1 MDCGTLISHL
11 QLTWKALDRRTGGSY
26 FNDFT
31 REVPDQGGA
40 REDQHSNKFRGFVKV
55 ETPDSVA
62 RKIVVKSPVLAFTLQ
77 VREYLS
83 PPLFGN

>member
-31 REVPDQGGA
+31 REVPDEGGT
-40 REDQHSNKFRGFVKV
+40 RGPALKQISG
-55 ETPDSVA
+55 D
-62 RKIVVKSPVLAFTLQ
+62 L
-77 VREYLS
+77 
-83 PPLFGN
+83 